1 MGDVGRMKYPILYEA
16 TETDFFHLGL
26 GPLTNAVKAIVTE
39 ERNGNFILEVTVLIE
54 DTIFPNIQENQ
65 ILKVDSGHFLKDQQ
79 FRIKRI
85 VPNHSGKA
93 EIYAE
98 HISYLASEMALKP
111 EMTLHNLTGQQALE
125 SWANGLI
132 GNHPFV
138 VQSDIETVHSTNW
151 RIDKVQNARQA
162 LGGVKGSILDTWG
175 GEYQFDNYHI
185 SLLKKRGKPANA
197 VLAYGRNITD
207 FEQEKN
213 ITNTYTS
220 LYPFAV
226 IQEEQ
231 KEKILTVPGYIVDA
245 SNWNKFP
252 NRKVL
257 PVDFSSEF
265 NGQEKNPTPSELRK
279 LAEQYIQNN
288 EIGQPKTSIRVS
300 FLDLSKSVDYKEYAP
315 LEEINLC
322 DEVTV
327 IYPKLGIHTV
337 AKVVRTVWNVL
348 DESYDEIEIG
358 EKRASLSTILQQQE
372 IAIQEAVAQ
381 SGMALSS
388 ADGSKTIFHG
398 LFGENGLGEP
408 KATKVGDVWFKP
420 NGNEIEMYVW
430 NGTIWQE
437 TLGKDKLQ
445 ELEKEFEQQQS
456 ELEKAKQSIV
466 ETNSKAQQ
474 ALIDAGFAK
483 NGLSA
488 VEKQATEALKQAE
501 EAYNH
506 FLATDASITELKW
519 TTSQVEKVT
528 NQLTGE
534 LSQKVSQT
542 TFDQLKGT
550 VKNQETLLNQTA
562 EGLEAKASITSVDAI
577 NKLVSQH
584 TTNLTVQGDKLRS
597 LVTETD
603 GVKVKLS
610 QLEQTSAGFQRTVLD
625 QLKGVTSQQTQL
637 ADQYTSVI
645 ETIGG
650 LNGKTKNINAGW
662 EIGSIARNGGKPFD
676 FPTTVRSTGFI
687 EVEAEKPYMVV
698 DGQGDLVISMMVF
711 YDENKQLVAYRTE
724 QTVSRATS
732 RSRYLK
738 VVVPNREQPLNAID
752 YAVIQSAQPQ
762 KVDIPIRS
770 QLLQMSDR
778 FNITV
783 QKGDVIGQL
792 NIEAG
797 QTLIQNKQLVLDAE
811 TTILTGKAFIPMAM
825 IKDLRV
831 DAATIYGTLD
841 ASKVRTI
848 NLDAANL
855 SSGYINNDRLRSRSI
870 TADKLAVNAIQVGFN
885 NYSQNLQL
893 DPTALSFYSGT
904 RLSGKLTSEGME
916 FWYGTRKI
924 GHMGENSKVGNN
936 NIRGIAMD
944 LKYTGDYIV
953 WSYQKKANA
962 DTYTSMMLLDPKGK
976 FTGKS
981 GIHMDADVYLSRI
994 KPNYTDA
1001 KEFLEFSTVK
1011 YNNYSYSG
1019 LLNASGKSGIFMG
1032 GNWLY
1037 LLHNNLVIPVED
1049 IRKVIY
1055 TLKGLGRVSI
1065 PTNIARNGTV
1075 NRWKDITF

>member
-1 MGDVGRMKYPILYEA
+1 MEWGDRGMNFIDEKG
-16 TETDFFHLGL
+16 GL
-26 GPLTNAVKAIVTE
+26 HSAIAECKRTKGVNGEKSLSGIIYTNAQLLQGIGRGWRIVFEDENYCLTYINPIDE
-39 ERNGNFILEVTVLIE
+39 GTRVVVEFDAVHEFFFDMQKSVVHTVLNGSNTAERYLQHIFNGSSYTYRLEAKILAFEKENFGLKNRLTLFKDFIQSTGVEFSVNGRVVRILEKVGTNLSTIVKKGFNLNELHIEKDTGSFITYMKGYGAFKDSENPSKGRLEVEYLSPLAKIYGKLEGDPVVDERYTQANSLVERLKEEVESSYGISVDIDMEDLTKAGYDYDQPHEGDYIMAINQDLGFEQKVRILSYTTSYDVEGHIVEHDISCGRLNLI
-54 DTIFPNIQENQ
+54 DQSQAKDISWKNQ
-65 ILKVDSGHFLKDQQ
+65 IELSID
-79 FRIKRI
+79 R
-85 VPNHSGKA
+85 
-93 EIYAE
+93 
-98 HISYLASEMALKP
+98 
-111 EMTLHNLTGQQALE
+111 
-125 SWANGLI
+125 ANGTANFALI
-132 GNHPFV
+132 SADGKSMTYYGPDEPIGQKFHKG
-138 VQSDIETVHSTNW
+138 DIW
-151 RIDKVQNARQA
+151 
-162 LGGVKGSILDTWG
+162 
-175 GEYQFDNYHI
+175 YQTI
-185 SLLKKRGKPANA
+185 G
-197 VLAYGRNITD
+197 
-207 FEQEKN
+207 EKN
-213 ITNTYTS
+213 V
-220 LYPFAV
+220 L
-226 IQEEQ
+226 
-231 KEKILTVPGYIVDA
+231 KI
-245 SNWNKFP
+245 WNG
-252 NRKVL
+252 
-257 PVDFSSEF
+257 SEWW
-265 NGQEKNPTPSELRK
+265 P
-279 LAEQYIQNN
+279 
-288 EIGQPKTSIRVS
+288 
-300 FLDLSKSVDYKEYAP
+300 
-315 LEEINLC
+315 
-322 DEVTV
+322 
-327 IYPKLGIHTV
+327 
-337 AKVVRTVWNVL
+337 VL
-348 DESYDEIEIG
+348 DESEI
-358 EKRASLSTILQQQE
+358 
-372 IAIQEAVAQ
+372 
-381 SGMALSS
+381 
-388 ADGSKTIFHG
+388 KTI
-398 LFGENGLGEP
+398 
-408 KATKVGDVWFKP
+408 K
-420 NGNEIEMYVW
+420 
-430 NGTIWQE
+430 
-437 TLGKDKLQ
+437 
-445 ELEKEFEQQQS
+445 KEFEQQQS
-456 ELEKAKQSIV
+456 ELEKTKQSIA

-501 EAYNH
+501 EAYDH
-506 FLATDASITELKW
+506 FLETDASITELKR
-519 TTSQVEKVT
+519 TTLQVEKVT

-584 TTNLTVQGDKLRS
+584 TTNLTAQGDKLRS

-637 ADQYTSVI
+637 ADQYTRVI

-650 LNGKTKNINAGW
+650 LNGKATNINAGW
-662 EIGSIARNGGKPFD
+662 EIGSIARADGKPFD
-676 FPTTVRSTGFI
+676 FPAIRSTEFI

-698 DGQGDLVISMMVF
+698 DGQGDLVISTMVF

-738 VVVPNREQPLNAID
+738 VVVLKSDQPLHAID
-752 YAVIQSAQPQ
+752 YAVIQSARPQ
-762 KVDIPIRS
+762 KASISIRS
-770 QLLQMSDR
+770 QLTQTADR
-778 FNITV
+778 FNVTV
-783 QKGDVIGQL
+783 QKGDIIAQL

-797 QTLIQNKQLVLDAE
+797 HTLIQNKQLVLDAD
-811 TTILTGKAFIPMAM
+811 TVTFTGKAFIPMAL

-831 DAATIYGTLD
+831 DAAKVYGTLD
-841 ASKVRTI
+841 ASKVRVI
-848 NLDAANL
+848 NLDAANI
-855 SSGYINNDRLRSRSI
+855 SSGYINNQRLRSRSI
-870 TADKLAVNAIQVGFN
+870 TADKLATNAIQVGFN

-893 DPTALSFYSGT
+893 NPTALSFHSGT

-924 GHMGENSKVGNN
+924 GRMGENSKSGKDNV
-936 NIRGIAMD
+936 RGIVMD
-944 LKYTGDYIV
+944 LEDTGDFVGWNYM
-953 WSYQKKANA
+953 KHANDQA
-962 DTYTSMMLLDPKGK
+962 YTSMLLLDPKGK

>member
-125 SWANGLI
+125 SWSNGLI
-132 GNHPFV
+132 GEHPFV
-138 VQSDIETVHSTNW
+138 VQSDIETVHSTSW

-231 KEKILTVPGYIVDA
+231 QEKILTIPGYIVDA

-279 LAEQYIQNN
+279 LAEQYIRNN

-372 IAIQEAVAQ
+372 IAIQEAVTQ

-445 ELEKEFEQQQS
+445 ELEKEFKQQQS
-456 ELEKAKQSIV
+456 ELEKVKQSIV

-488 VEKQATEALKQAE
+488 VEKQTTEALKQAE
-501 EAYNH
+501 EAYDH
-506 FLATDASITELKW
+506 FLATNASITELKW

-550 VKNQETLLNQTA
+550 VKNQEALLNQTA
-562 EGLEAKASITSVDAI
+562 KGLEAKASLTIVNTLNNLVNQHTSDLRI
-577 NKLVSQH
+577 QGNKLS
-584 TTNLTVQGDKLRS
+584 S

-610 QLEQTSAGFQRTVLD
+610 QLEQTSAGFQQTVLD
-625 QLKGVTSQQTQL
+625 QIKGVTSQQTQL

-662 EIGSIARNGGKPFD
+662 EIGSINRNGELFD
-676 FPTTVRSTGFI
+676 FPTTVRSTKFI
-687 EVEAEKPYMVV
+687 EVKAGKPYMVV
-698 DGQGDLVISMMVF
+698 DGQGNLMTSTMVF
-711 YDENKQLVAYRTE
+711 YDENKQLVAYNSNR
-724 QTVSRATS
+724 TVSTAMGG
-732 RSRYLK
+732 SRYLK

-893 DPTALSFYSGT
+893 DPTALSFYSET
-904 RLSGKLTSEGME
+904 QLSGKLTSGGME
-916 FWYGTRKI
+916 FWHGTRKI
-924 GHMGENSKVGNN
+924 GRMGENYKVGNN

-944 LKYTGDYIV
+944 LEYTGDYIV
-953 WSYQKKANA
+953 WSYQKEANA

-994 KPNYTDA
+994 KPNYTNA
-1001 KEFLEFSTVK
+1001 KEFLEFSTVGF
-1011 YNNYSYSG
+1011 NNNSYSG
-1019 LLNASGKSGIFMG
+1019 LFNASRKSGIFMG
-1032 GNWLY
+1032 SSWLY
-1037 LLHNNLVIPVED
+1037 LLHNGSAIPVED
-1049 IRKVIY
+1049 IQKVIY
-1055 TLKGLGRVSI
+1055 TLKGLGNVCI
-1065 PTNIARNGTV
+1065 PIRIASDGTV
-1075 NRWKDITF
+1075 KEWTPLTL

>member
-1 MGDVGRMKYPILYEA
+1 MEWGDRGMNFIDEKG
-16 TETDFFHLGL
+16 GL
-26 GPLTNAVKAIVTE
+26 HSAIAECKRTKGVNGEKSLSGTIYTNAQLLHGIGRGWRLQFEDENYCLTYINPIDEGTRIVVEFDAVHEFFFDMQKSVVHAVLNGSNTAERYLQHIFNGSRYTYRLEVKIPAFEKENFGLKNRLTLFKDFIQSTGVE
-39 ERNGNFILEVTVLIE
+39 FSVNGRVVRILEKVGTNLSTIVKKGFNLNELHIE
-54 DTIFPNIQENQ
+54 KDTGSFITYMKGYGAFKDSENPSKGRLEVEYLSPLAKVYGKLEGDPVVDERYTQANSLVKRLKEEVESSYGISVDIDMEDLTRAGYDYDQPHEGDYIMAINQDLGFEQEIRILSYTTSYDTEGQVIDHDISCGRLNI
-65 ILKVDSGHFLKDQQ
+65 IDQT
-79 FRIKRI
+79 R
-85 VPNHSGKA
+85 
-93 EIYAE
+93 
-98 HISYLASEMALKP
+98 
-111 EMTLHNLTGQQALE
+111 
-125 SWANGLI
+125 
-132 GNHPFV
+132 
-138 VQSDIETVHSTNW
+138 
-151 RIDKVQNARQA
+151 
-162 LGGVKGSILDTWG
+162 ILDTSWKSQIENSIEQANTTANFALVSADG
-175 GEYQFDNYHI
+175 KSMTYYGPDEPIGQKFHKGDIWYQTI
-185 SLLKKRGKPANA
+185 G
-197 VLAYGRNITD
+197 
-207 FEQEKN
+207 EKN
-213 ITNTYTS
+213 V
-220 LYPFAV
+220 L
-226 IQEEQ
+226 
-231 KEKILTVPGYIVDA
+231 KI
-245 SNWNKFP
+245 WNG
-252 NRKVL
+252 
-257 PVDFSSEF
+257 SEWW
-265 NGQEKNPTPSELRK
+265 P
-279 LAEQYIQNN
+279 
-288 EIGQPKTSIRVS
+288 
-300 FLDLSKSVDYKEYAP
+300 
-315 LEEINLC
+315 
-322 DEVTV
+322 
-327 IYPKLGIHTV
+327 
-337 AKVVRTVWNVL
+337 VL
-348 DESYDEIEIG
+348 DESEI
-358 EKRASLSTILQQQE
+358 
-372 IAIQEAVAQ
+372 
-381 SGMALSS
+381 
-388 ADGSKTIFHG
+388 KTI
-398 LFGENGLGEP
+398 
-408 KATKVGDVWFKP
+408 K
-420 NGNEIEMYVW
+420 
-430 NGTIWQE
+430 
-437 TLGKDKLQ
+437 
-445 ELEKEFEQQQS
+445 KEFEQQQS
-456 ELEKAKQSIV
+456 ELEQAKKQIS
-466 ETNSKAQQ
+466 ENNAKAQQ

-534 LSQKVSQT
+534 LSQKVSQA

-550 VKNQETLLNQTA
+550 VKNQEALLNQTA

-610 QLEQTSAGFQRTVLD
+610 QLEQTSAGFQQTVLD

-783 QKGDVIGQL
+783 QKGDIIAQL

-797 QTLIQNKQLVLDAE
+797 RTLIQNKQLVLDAD
-811 TTILTGKAFIPMAM
+811 TVTFTGEAFIPMAK
-825 IKDLRV
+825 IKDLKV
-831 DAATIYGTLD
+831 DAAKIYGTLD
-841 ASKVRTI
+841 AKNVRII
-848 NLDAANL
+848 NLDATNI
-855 SSGYINNDRLRSRSI
+855 SSGYINNERLRSRSI
-870 TADKLAVNAIQVGFN
+870 TADKLAANAIQVGFN

-893 DPTALSFYSGT
+893 NPWSLDFRSRNTLTG
-904 RLSGKLTSEGME
+904 RLTSEGME
-916 FWYGTRKI
+916 FWHGTRKI
-924 GHMGENSKVGNN
+924 GRMGENSKVGNN

-944 LKYTGDYIV
+944 LEYTGDYIV